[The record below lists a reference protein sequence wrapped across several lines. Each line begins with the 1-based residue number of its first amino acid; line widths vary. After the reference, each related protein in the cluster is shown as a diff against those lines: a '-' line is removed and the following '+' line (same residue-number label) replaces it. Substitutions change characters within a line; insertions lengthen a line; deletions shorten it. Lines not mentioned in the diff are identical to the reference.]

1 MLPIYIGTSK
11 NGTTSTEEISTA
23 KSSDATLHKSISL
36 IYSFDVRSSIAN
48 VEYQVKYKICV
59 S

>member
-23 KSSDATLHKSISL
+23 QSPDATLHKSIPL
-36 IYSFDVRSSIAN
+36 ISSFDAHISIGN
-48 VEYQVKYKICV
+48 VECAKT
-59 S
+59 